1 MASRDAELNLIG
13 NDRTGAAT
21 RSAASNLD
29 QLRNKLNRFNATAR
43 RDSRRG
49 GVDAAAD
56 FIRSFVGALTLGL
69 RGSLTSKVLATP
81 LGAVGATLGGVL
93 GAAVVTAA
101 AAAITAGLPLLVAGG
116 LIALPFIHL
125 AKTQKEAVDKLKK
138 RWRGFLD
145 FISKPLTVPFVD
157 VLGEIGDGLD
167 RLKRPLTDL
176 MRAIGPALAPFTKG
190 VMDGLLAFVEAL
202 KPAMPGIVAGMQ
214 AWAKV
219 APGIGKALGDLI
231 AAILKDPDRV
241 VQTIESISKALTVL
255 ARVLGILIP
264 FLTELFVL
272 WQKWGS
278 LLTLGA
284 KLGAALQGAWVVVQ
298 AKGALILGWFRALP
312 GRAGAAISG
321 LAGSIGRHVSAAAS
335 RAATGARNLVTRV
348 ANFLRPL
355 PGRASSAVAG
365 LAGNIGRHV
374 SAAASRAATGARN
387 LVTRVA
393 NFLRPLPGRAGSAVA
408 ALPGRL
414 ASVIS
419 RAAGAARAAAARIV
433 NAVVSMLA
441 TLPGRA
447 MAVISGLGAR
457 IAGAIGGI
465 VSRARSALGGIS
477 LSAGSG
483 WVPAYAGGQGWMN
496 VLDGSGHRTGGPS
509 PISVEAPIV
518 NVRNIIDG
526 RQFDARIRTTVVDEN
541 RRNAHR
547 ARVGRR

>member
-355 PGRASSAVAG
+355 PGRA
-365 LAGNIGRHV
+365 
-374 SAAASRAATGARN
+374 
-387 LVTRVA
+387 
-393 NFLRPLPGRAGSAVA
+393 GSAVA